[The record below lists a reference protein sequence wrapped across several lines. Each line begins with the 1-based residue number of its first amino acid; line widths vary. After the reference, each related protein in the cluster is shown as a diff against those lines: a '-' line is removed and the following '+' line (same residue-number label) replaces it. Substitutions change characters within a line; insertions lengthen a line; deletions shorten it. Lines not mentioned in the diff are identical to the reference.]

1 MANDNVSA
9 LLGIK
14 GSSSGG
20 GAEKFVIT
28 VTGVNAVYSADKTFA
43 QILAAYQA
51 GKICEVHYTDLVA
64 DLTYMDPDGAAEWCQ
79 VGTRLN
85 GIGAIIYNVSSS
97 GGVDTWTMSNK
108 TFVEAP
114 AVVEDLDS
122 ASITLASAADNTI
135 YSYGELT
142 ALTVTAITN
151 PGSFIIS
158 WRSGSTPTTH
168 NFPSAMRFP
177 TPTNAMDACEANTD
191 YEVNCRNGK
200 CLVTAW
206 PVVSP

>member
-28 VTGVNAVYSADKTFA
+28 VTRSGGSYSANKTWA

-51 GKICEVHYTDLVA
+51 GSVLEVHQADVVA
-64 DLTYMDPDGAAEWCQ
+64 ELTYMDTDGAAEWCQ

-85 GIGAIIYNVSSS
+85 GIGAILYNVSSS
-97 GGVDTWTMSNK
+97 GGVDTWTMVNK

-114 AVVEDLDS
+114 AVEEDLES
-122 ASITLASAADNTI
+122 TSITLASAADNTI
-135 YSYGELT
+135 YEYGELT
-142 ALTVTAITN
+142 SLTISNPPATGKYSIIFFSGATATVVTGIDNFTVEANKRYQIDVQD
-151 PGSFIIS
+151 GYAKLYS
-158 WRSGSTPTTH
+158 WPYTPT
-168 NFPSAMRFP
+168 P
-177 TPTNAMDACEANTD
+177 
-191 YEVNCRNGK
+191 
-200 CLVTAW
+200 
-206 PVVSP
+206 